1 VYKVRQSG
9 WLLIDKHRGY
19 MQFFQIFLFN
29 KPTHLIIP
37 QNSQVFTF
45 PISLQPETCLTMKM
59 KIALF
64 LGLLLITNVSFAEL
78 KIGFVNIPAV
88 LEKAPQAE
96 KAKKRLE
103 QEFSPRDK
111 QLVAQQKEIQS
122 MDDKMAKDTAVMAAS
137 ARSNMEKDILNKKR
151 DAKRAQQEFSEDFN
165 VRRNEELG
173 KLQSRIVEV
182 IRGIAKDQ
190 NFDLLL
196 TDGVIY
202 ASEQIDVTAQV
213 QQKLSAM
220 PN

>member
-1 VYKVRQSG
+1 MG
-9 WLLIDKHRGY
+9 
-19 MQFFQIFLFN
+19 F
-29 KPTHLIIP
+29 
-37 QNSQVFTF
+37 
-45 PISLQPETCLTMKM
+45 TMKT

-64 LGLLLITNVSFAEL
+64 LGLLLTANVSFADL

-103 QEFSPRDK
+103 QQFSPRDK

-122 MDDKMAKDTAVMAAS
+122 MEERMNRDASVMSAS
-137 ARSNMEKDILNKKR
+137 EKSNLEKDILNKKR

-173 KLQSRIVEV
+173 KLQQRIVEA
-182 IRGIAKDQ
+182 IRQIAKDQ
-190 NFDLLL
+190 DFDLLL

-202 ASEQIDVTAQV
+202 ANEQIDITAQV
-213 QQKLSAM
+213 QKKLSTM
-220 PN
+220 PE

>member
-1 VYKVRQSG
+1 
-9 WLLIDKHRGY
+9 
-19 MQFFQIFLFN
+19 
-29 KPTHLIIP
+29 
-37 QNSQVFTF
+37 
-45 PISLQPETCLTMKM
+45 MKT

-64 LGLLLITNVSFAEL
+64 LGLLLAANVSYADL

-111 QLVAQQKEIQS
+111 QLVAQQKEIQN
-122 MDDKMAKDTAVMAAS
+122 MDEKMAKDATVMGES
-137 ARSNMEKDILNKKR
+137 ARANLEKEILNKKR

-165 VRRNEELG
+165 ARRNEELG
-173 KLQSRIVEV
+173 KLQRRIVEA
-182 IRGIAKDQ
+182 IREIAKDQ

-202 ASEQIDVTAQV
+202 ASEKIDVTSQV
-213 QQKLSAM
+213 QQKLSTM
-220 PN
+220 PE

>member
-1 VYKVRQSG
+1 
-9 WLLIDKHRGY
+9 
-19 MQFFQIFLFN
+19 
-29 KPTHLIIP
+29 
-37 QNSQVFTF
+37 
-45 PISLQPETCLTMKM
+45 MKT

-64 LGLLLITNVSFAEL
+64 LGLLVITNVSFAEI

-88 LEKAPQAE
+88 LEKAPQSE

-111 QLVAQQKEIQS
+111 QLLAQQKEIES
-122 MDDKMAKDTAVMAAS
+122 MEAKISKDAAVMAKSERAKLE
-137 ARSNMEKDILNKKR
+137 NEILMRKR
-151 DAKRAQQEFSEDFN
+151 DAQIQQQKFSEDFN
-165 VRRNEELG
+165 IRRNEELG

-182 IRGIAKDQ
+182 IRGIAKEQDF
-190 NFDLLL
+190 NLLL

-213 QQKLSAM
+213 QQKLAAQ

>member
-1 VYKVRQSG
+1 
-9 WLLIDKHRGY
+9 
-19 MQFFQIFLFN
+19 M
-29 KPTHLIIP
+29 
-37 QNSQVFTF
+37 
-45 PISLQPETCLTMKM
+45 MKT

-64 LGLLLITNVSFAEL
+64 LGLLFITNVSFADL

-111 QLVAQQKEIQS
+111 QLVAQQKEIEN
-122 MDDKMAKDTAVMAAS
+122 MAAKISKDAAVMGKS
-137 ARSNMEKDILNKKR
+137 EKAKLEDDISNKKR
-151 DAKRAQQEFSEDFN
+151 DAKRAQQQFSEDFN
-165 VRRNEELG
+165 ARRGEELG
-173 KLQSRIVEV
+173 KLQNKIVEV

-190 NFDLLL
+190 GLDLVL

-202 ASEQIDVTAQV
+202 ASEQIDITAQV
-213 QQKLSAM
+213 QQKLAAQ

>member
-1 VYKVRQSG
+1 
-9 WLLIDKHRGY
+9 
-19 MQFFQIFLFN
+19 
-29 KPTHLIIP
+29 
-37 QNSQVFTF
+37 
-45 PISLQPETCLTMKM
+45 MKT

-64 LGLLLITNVSFAEL
+64 LGLLLTANVSFADL

-111 QLVAQQKEIQS
+111 QLVAQQKEIQNLEE
-122 MDDKMAKDTAVMAAS
+122 KMARDSSVMGES
-137 ARSNMEKDILNKKR
+137 ERRNLEKDILNKKR

-165 VRRNEELG
+165 LRRNDELG
-173 KLQSRIVEV
+173 KLQRRIVEV
-182 IRGIAKDQ
+182 IREIAKEQ

-202 ASEQIDVTAQV
+202 ASEQIDVTSQV
-213 QQKLSAM
+213 QEKLSKSSE
-220 PN
+220 

>member
-1 VYKVRQSG
+1 
-9 WLLIDKHRGY
+9 
-19 MQFFQIFLFN
+19 
-29 KPTHLIIP
+29 
-37 QNSQVFTF
+37 
-45 PISLQPETCLTMKM
+45 MKT

-64 LGLLLITNVSFAEL
+64 LGLLLSANVSYAEL

-122 MDDKMAKDTAVMAAS
+122 KEERMTKDAAVMS
-137 ARSNMEKDILNKKR
+137 ESERSNLEKDILNKKR
-151 DAKRAQQEFSEDFN
+151 DAKRSQQEFSEDFN
-165 VRRNEELG
+165 ARRNEELG
-173 KLQSRIVEV
+173 KLQRRIVEA
-182 IRGIAKDQ
+182 IRSIAKDQ

-202 ASEQIDVTAQV
+202 ASEKIDVTAQV
-213 QQKLSAM
+213 QQKLLAM
-220 PN
+220 PE

>member
-1 VYKVRQSG
+1 
-9 WLLIDKHRGY
+9 
-19 MQFFQIFLFN
+19 
-29 KPTHLIIP
+29 
-37 QNSQVFTF
+37 
-45 PISLQPETCLTMKM
+45 MKT

-64 LGLLLITNVSFAEL
+64 LGLLLISNVSFADL

-111 QLVAQQKEIQS
+111 QLVSQQKEIQS
-122 MDDKMAKDTAVMAAS
+122 MEEKLSRDASVMS
-137 ARSNMEKDILNKKR
+137 DSERSNLEKDVLNKKR

-165 VRRNEELG
+165 VRRNDELG
-173 KLQSRIVEV
+173 KLQRRIIEAV
-182 IRGIAKDQ
+182 RGIAKDQ

-213 QQKLSAM
+213 QEKLSKM
-220 PN
+220 PE

>member
-1 VYKVRQSG
+1 
-9 WLLIDKHRGY
+9 
-19 MQFFQIFLFN
+19 
-29 KPTHLIIP
+29 
-37 QNSQVFTF
+37 
-45 PISLQPETCLTMKM
+45 MKT

-64 LGLLLITNVSFAEL
+64 LGLLFITNVSLADL
-78 KIGFVNIPAV
+78 KVGFVNIPLV

-111 QLVAQQKEIQS
+111 QLVAQQKEIES
-122 MDDKMAKDTAVMAAS
+122 LAAKIAKDAAVTGKSEQAKL
-137 ARSNMEKDILNKKR
+137 EKDVSNKKR
-151 DAKRAQQEFSEDFN
+151 DAQRAQQQFSEDFN

-173 KLQSRIVEV
+173 KLQSHIVEV

-190 NFDLLL
+190 SFDLLL

-202 ASEQIDVTAQV
+202 SSQQIDVTAQV
-213 QQKLSAM
+213 QQKLAAL

>member
-1 VYKVRQSG
+1 
-9 WLLIDKHRGY
+9 
-19 MQFFQIFLFN
+19 
-29 KPTHLIIP
+29 
-37 QNSQVFTF
+37 
-45 PISLQPETCLTMKM
+45 MKT

-64 LGLLLITNVSFAEL
+64 LGLLLAANVSYADL

-122 MDDKMAKDTAVMAAS
+122 MDEKLARDGAVMGAS
-137 ARSNMEKDILNKKR
+137 AKSNMEKDILNKKR

-165 VRRNEELG
+165 ARRNEELG
-173 KLQSRIVEV
+173 KLQRRIVEA
-182 IRGIAKDQ
+182 IREIAKAQ

-202 ASEQIDVTAQV
+202 ASEKIDVTSQV
-213 QQKLSAM
+213 QQKLSTM
-220 PN
+220 PE

>member
-1 VYKVRQSG
+1 
-9 WLLIDKHRGY
+9 
-19 MQFFQIFLFN
+19 MQIFLFN
-29 KPTHLIIP
+29 KAAPLIIQ
-37 QNSQVFTF
+37 QNFFSFLFPTLSLNPFTT
-45 PISLQPETCLTMKM
+45 IETCVTMKT

-64 LGLLLITNVSFAEL
+64 LGLLLITNVSFADL
-78 KIGFVNIPAV
+78 KVGFVNIPAV

-111 QLVAQQKEIQS
+111 QLVAQQKEIQN
-122 MDDKMAKDTAVMAAS
+122 MDDRMAKDAAIMGES
-137 ARSNMEKDILNKKR
+137 ARANMEKDILNKKR

-182 IRGIAKDQ
+182 IRDIAKNQ

-213 QQKLSAM
+213 QQKLSAL

>member
-1 VYKVRQSG
+1 MKTKV
-9 WLLIDKHRGY
+9 
-19 MQFFQIFLFN
+19 
-29 KPTHLIIP
+29 
-37 QNSQVFTF
+37 
-45 PISLQPETCLTMKM
+45 
-59 KIALF
+59 ALF
-64 LGLLLITNVSFAEL
+64 LGLLLAANASYADL

-122 MDDKMAKDTAVMAAS
+122 MDERMAKDAAVMGES
-137 ARSNMEKDILNKKR
+137 ARANLEKDILNKKR

-165 VRRNEELG
+165 ARRNEELG
-173 KLQSRIVEV
+173 KLQRRIVEA
-182 IRGIAKDQ
+182 IREIAKDQ

-202 ASEQIDVTAQV
+202 ASEKIDVTSQV
-213 QQKLSAM
+213 QQKLSTM
-220 PN
+220 PE